1 MRLRNKNF
9 SRCIPY
15 LGTILAKYCFERTH
29 EDENNLR
36 LFFFL
41 EYPFPFF
48 LPHFFFF
55 FQIFGSGIFKN
66 WTTKKNCIHSSSD
79 TKNMLIFCD
88 KLYWYF
94 RWASSDLST
103 LDGSKIFIVFRLTT
117 LNLSDFLINI
127 EFLWSSTWTGCDL
140 PRSVLKRI

>member
-55 FQIFGSGIFKN
+55 FKFLAVEYSKTELQKKIAFTPPLTPKTCLYFVISYIDILDELLQI
-66 WTTKKNCIHSSSD
+66 
-79 TKNMLIFCD
+79 
-88 KLYWYF
+88 
-94 RWASSDLST
+94 
-103 LDGSKIFIVFRLTT
+103 
-117 LNLSDFLINI
+117 
-127 EFLWSSTWTGCDL
+127 
-140 PRSVLKRI
+140 